1 MGKIFASAS
10 PEIEPRETAHA
21 AISRELAGECM
32 VLLENNGALP
42 LSAGGKIAL
51 YGNGA
56 RQTVKGGTGSGDVN
70 ARSIVSI
77 EAGLQ
82 NAGFTVTT
90 EDWLDRH
97 TRRQQEAKQ
106 AYLQW
111 VNDKA
116 QKEGSVP
123 FLITFDHPYHEP
135 APEIVTKADCEGSDT
150 DTAIYVIARNSGE
163 GSDRLAVPGDYYLFP
178 QEKENLQTVARY
190 YKKTVVVLNIGGVMD
205 LGEMKAIEGI
215 DALLLMTQLGAL
227 GGDALADIL
236 TGAVTPSGKT
246 ADTWARTYEDYPC
259 SATFSHNN
267 GNVDDDWYTEG
278 IYVGYRYFDSFG
290 VQPQYPFGYGKSY
303 TTFEVTPGEVAV
315 SGEEVTLKVEVAN
328 TGRQYAGKQVVELY
342 CSAPA
347 GRLDKP
353 WQELAA
359 FEKSSLL
366 APGESE
372 TLQLHFS
379 LSERA
384 SYCEQQEAFVLEAG
398 EYILRVGTSSRDTVP
413 AAVLLLDREVKT
425 QTGKNLCVPEE
436 KIEEIKPQAPCSR
449 ETAGLPR
456 LQVDA
461 AAIAGRQV
469 RYQGEREE
477 YRTDKTQRLSMEDLL
492 KGRCTAEE
500 LTAQLSI
507 SEMAELCVGT
517 MRGSGGNVVGSAS
530 MSVPGAAADSS
541 PVIREERGVKNM
553 ILADGPA
560 GLRLQPH
567 FKATPEGE
575 ILPGGE
581 VMGDSSAPFGEGAEY
596 ENAVDYYQY
605 CTPIPIGWA
614 LAQSWNTALV
624 ERAGEMVG
632 REMEQ
637 FNVDLWLAPAM
648 NIHRNP
654 LCGRNFEYYSEDPLI
669 SGRMAAAMTRG
680 VQSHPGKG
688 TTIKHFAANNQ
699 EENRY
704 FTNAHISERALREI
718 YLRGFEI
725 CVREAQPFSI
735 MTSYN
740 LLNGIHT
747 ANCRELLQNI
757 ARDEWGF
764 EGVIMTDWFTSQQVP
779 WLAAK
784 YRPRYPISA
793 STGCIYAG
801 NDLQM
806 PGCQKNVEDIIQAV
820 ETGEELDGYRI
831 TRADLQFNAANVIRI
846 AGKTMQA
853 RP

>member
-1 MGKIFASAS
+1 MKKIFASRS
-10 PEIEPRETAHA
+10 PEVEPRETEHA

-42 LSAGGKIAL
+42 LPAGEKIAL
-51 YGNGA
+51 FGNGA

-70 ARSIVSI
+70 VRSIVSI
-77 EAGLQ
+77 EEGLK

-97 TRRQQEAKQ
+97 TRRQQQAKQ

-111 VNDKA
+111 VNEKVE
-116 QKEGSVP
+116 KEGGIPILV
-123 FLITFDHPYHEP
+123 TFDHPYHEP
-135 APEIVTKADCEGSDT
+135 APEIITKEDCGRSDT
-150 DTAIYVIARNSGE
+150 DTAVYVIARNSGE
-163 GSDRLAVPGDYYLFP
+163 GGDRSAVPGDYFLLP
-178 QEKENLQTVARY
+178 EERENLQTVAGY
-190 YKKTVVVLNIGGVMD
+190 YQRTIVVLNIGGVMD
-205 LGEMKAIEGI
+205 MGEIKAIEGI
-215 DALLLMTQLGAL
+215 DAILLMAQLGAL
-227 GGDALADIL
+227 GGDALADVL
-236 TGAVTPSGKT
+236 KGKVNPSGKT
-246 ADTWARTYEDYPC
+246 ADTWAKRYEDYPS
-259 SATFSHNN
+259 SATFSRNN

-290 VQPQYPFGYGKSY
+290 VQPKYPFGYGKSY
-303 TTFEVTPGEVAV
+303 TTFRITPGEVTAE
-315 SGEEVTLKVEVAN
+315 GGQVTVEVQVTN
-328 TGRQYAGKQVVELY
+328 TGSEYAGKEVVQLY
-342 CSAPA
+342 CSAPE
-347 GRLDKP
+347 GQLDKP

-359 FEKSSLL
+359 FQKTALL

-372 TLQLHFS
+372 TLALRFS
-379 LSERA
+379 LREIA
-384 SYCEQQEAFVLEAG
+384 SYCEKRAAWVLEPG
-398 EYILRVGTSSRDTVP
+398 EYLLRVGSSSACTQP
-413 AAVLLLDREVKT
+413 AAALLLDRTVIT
-425 QTGKNLCVPEE
+425 QAGKNLCVPE
-436 KIEEIKPQAPCSR
+436 KPVEEIKPRAPRSR
-449 ETAGLPR
+449 EAADVPR
-456 LQVDA
+456 IAVDVA
-461 AAIAGRQV
+461 AMIKRQV
-469 RYQGEREE
+469 VYQDERAE
-477 YRTDKTQRLSMEDLL
+477 YHTDKSQRLTMADIAA
-492 KGRCTAEE
+492 GRCTVEE
-500 LTAQLSI
+500 LTAQLSVR
-507 SEMAELCVGT
+507 EMAEICVGT
-517 MRGSGGNVVGSAS
+517 MRGSDGEVVGNAS
-530 MSVPGAAADSS
+530 MTVPGAAADSS
-541 PVIREERGVKNM
+541 PVIKESRGVKNM

-567 FKATPEGE
+567 FKATPEGK
-575 ILPGGE
+575 ILPGGN
-581 VMGDSSAPFGEGAEY
+581 VMGDTTAPFGEGPEY
-596 ENAVDYYQY
+596 ENAADYYQY
-605 CTPIPIGWA
+605 CTSIPIGWA

-637 FNVDLWLAPAM
+637 FNVDLWLAPAL

-669 SGRMAAAMTRG
+669 AGRMAAAMTRG

-704 FTNAHISERALREI
+704 FTNVHISERALREI

-740 LLNGIHT
+740 LLNGVHT

-779 WLAAK
+779 WLTAK

-793 STGCIYAG
+793 SSGCIYAG

-806 PGCQKNVEDIIQAV
+806 PGCQKNVDDIVEAV
-820 ETGEELDGYRI
+820 ETGRELDGYRI